1 MRNQYRELGLG
12 LFLAVI
18 GLIPTAYLLL
28 HSIPLIALGI
38 SLVIL
43 GAVCL
48 ALGRSRPKISPEV
61 SSLLMETGL
70 ENLNS
75 LLEEL
80 GLKSRGMYLPSSI
93 TGGNHELLFLCA
105 VILNSLK

>member
-12 LFLAVI
+12 LFLAGI

-48 ALGRSRPKISPEV
+48 ALGRSRPTISPEV
-61 SSLLMETGL
+61 SSLLMETGK
-70 ENLNS
+70 EGQHRADS
-75 LLEEL
+75 FIEL
-80 GLKSRGMYLPSSI
+80 K
-93 TGGNHELLFLCA
+93 
-105 VILNSLK
+105 ILRREAFGEQSPIIAKEVARA

>member
-1 MRNQYRELGLG
+1 MSNQYRELGLG
-12 LFLAVI
+12 LFLAGI

-48 ALGRSRPKISPEV
+48 ALGKSRPKISPEV

-70 ENLNS
+70 E
-75 LLEEL
+75 
-80 GLKSRGMYLPSSI
+80 KAKIIP
-93 TGGNHELLFLCA
+93 
-105 VILNSLK
+105 VIIVVCISAS